1 MSQVSILIIDDD
13 RASQTALRQVLDSEG
28 WKVRIVPLMNQA
40 LPALAAGNWA
50 LVIVNVAMTGLDG
63 PLFQTLKELA
73 QAPPVEDGRR
83 RVRVLFLVPQLASA
97 EAQPALEREQLPY
110 VLKPLHLHDFLEK
123 VSDLLMETEAIPNP
137 IRRVRHDRE
146 AGERR
151 KREKRAVQNRRETA
165 MFASREDY
173 MMTEEEI
180 AEFERQE
187 KEEQERK
194 KKQKKQQE
202 QECN

>member
-1 MSQVSILIIDDD
+1 MDPVSILIIDDD
-13 RASQTALRQVLDSEG
+13 EASQTALRQVLDSEG
-28 WKVRIVPLMNQA
+28 WKVRVVPLMNQA
-40 LPALAAGNWA
+40 LPALAAGGWA

-73 QAPPVEDGRR
+73 QAPPLEDGRR
-83 RVRVLFLVPQLASA
+83 RARVLFLVPELASA
-97 EAQPALEREQLPY
+97 EAQVPLEREQLPY
-110 VLKPLHLHDFLEK
+110 ALKPFHLHDFLEK
-123 VSDLLMETEAIPNP
+123 ISDLLMETEAIPDP
-137 IRRVRHDRE
+137 IRRVRYDHA

-151 KREKRAVQNRRETA
+151 KREKRAAQNRRETV

-194 KKQKKQQE
+194 KKEKKQQA
-202 QECN
+202 QNYT